1 MAQLN
6 VYISESL
13 EKRIR
18 KEAKHS
24 RKSISAFVTDLV
36 KEKMDHGKWRPDFFS
51 KIVGGWK
58 GDFPEIDRP
67 APEEREGL

>member
-1 MAQLN
+1 MPQLN
-6 VYISESL
+6 VYVPESL
-13 EKRIR
+13 ERRIR

-24 RKSISAFVTDLV
+24 RKSVSAFVMDLV
-36 KEKMDHGKWRPDFFS
+36 KEKVDRGGWRPDFFS